1 MAVQPLPPSD
11 ELSFC
16 VSPPV
21 LSRCC
26 LWHAVWCIFHFS
38 LLFFPFLV
46 SGARARV
53 ADIARSH
60 SQATVPPVP
69 RRAIVKLWNP
79 NHLVARW
86 CGRGRERLVPLTYS
100 TPLIDR

>member
-1 MAVQPLPPSD
+1 MLHKLRTGYRCGIHVSTPVEGEKLLMAFLM
-11 ELSFC
+11 
-16 VSPPV
+16 
-21 LSRCC
+21 
-26 LWHAVWCIFHFS
+26 HF
-38 LLFFPFLV
+38 LYFAPFFPFIV
-46 SGARARV
+46 SGARLRV

-69 RRAIVKLWNP
+69 PRAMVKLWNP